1 MLQQD
6 AGKKLHDNEIE
17 IRRQSL
23 ELMKEK
29 KRSTDLESELQSVQV
44 IANSRSTYINQ
55 LKHELEE
62 KSKEYRENIHR
73 YQILNDQKN
82 HEVTMLKK
90 ELEILKMKQ
99 QQSEG
104 KLLEVNLDLWGKD
117 EQLKEMRSR
126 ENLLQHEVEKLKQ
139 GRQLNDSVNIYIQ
152 YLLFL
157 NARL

>member
-1 MLQQD
+1 MLQD

-44 IANSRSTYINQ
+44 IADSRNTYINQ

-62 KSKEYRENIHR
+62 KSNEYIENIHR
-73 YQILNDQKN
+73 YQILNDQKI
-82 HEVTMLKK
+82 HEVTILNK

-99 QQSEG
+99 QRSEG
-104 KLLEVNLDLWGKD
+104 QLLEVNLDLWGKD
-117 EQLKEMRSR
+117 DELKEMKSR
-126 ENLLQHEVEKLKQ
+126 EMLLQHKVEKLKQ
-139 GRQLNDSVNIYIQ
+139 GRQLND
-152 YLLFL
+152 
-157 NARL
+157 

>member
-23 ELMKEK
+23 ELTKEK
-29 KRSTDLESELQSVQV
+29 KRSTDLESELQSVHA
-44 IANSRSTYINQ
+44 IADSRNTYVNK

-62 KSKEYRENIHR
+62 KSKEYIENIHR

-82 HEVTMLKK
+82 HEVTMLNK
-90 ELEILKMKQ
+90 ELEVLKMKQ

-104 KLLEVNLDLWGKD
+104 QLLEVNLDLWGKD

-126 ENLLQHEVEKLKQ
+126 EMLLQHEVEKLKQ
-139 GRQLNDSVNIYIQ
+139 GRQLID
-152 YLLFL
+152 
-157 NARL
+157 